1 MNIFQDD
8 YLATKNKDEKVRFA
22 IMNDVV
28 TVQFDLNNVFK
39 ITTAQVEQLYHAVMR
54 YNAVK
59 KEFNVQ

>member
-1 MNIFQDD
+1 MSIFPSD
-8 YLATKNKDEKVRFA
+8 YLVTKNKDEKVRFT

-28 TVQFDLNNVFK
+28 SVQFDLNNIFK

-59 KEFNVQ
+59 KELNVQ